1 MQWPNGRNLLNGGL
15 SRANNRHLI
24 LLVMPPAQTEVSDIR
39 IYPVKSTLPFFR
51 NQSRVTVL
59 GLEFDRRIVL
69 VDSDRA
75 VITGRSNVNPL
86 RIRTTISDKGLTVHL
101 PDERAFTFKPE
112 SHLDQVTEIRHFG
125 KWIAGYP
132 IKHEVNLALSKVLG
146 EEARLVFMTD
156 SIARP
161 MKEKDGAQN
170 NERVS
175 YADSAPVHLISEA
188 SLEDLNTRLKEPV
201 TIDRFR
207 PNIIVQGCGPYEEDT
222 WKEIRINDAH
232 FAVSDSCKRCVFT
245 TLDPITL
252 HRDPEQEPLSTLSG
266 YRANENGGIAFGIHL
281 IPLKEGVIRKGDSI
295 DIIA

>member
-1 MQWPNGRNLLNGGL
+1 M
-15 SRANNRHLI
+15 S
-24 LLVMPPAQTEVSDIR
+24 PAQTEVSDIR
-39 IYPVKSTLPFFR
+39 IYPVKSTLPYFVD
-51 NQSRVTVL
+51 QSRVKVL

-69 VDSDRA
+69 VDSAGA

-86 RIRTTISDKGLTVHL
+86 RVRTTISNKGLAIHL
-101 PDERAFTFKPE
+101 TDERVITLQPE
-112 SHLDQVTEIRHFG
+112 KHLGQVTEILHFG
-125 KWIAGYP
+125 KRIAGFP
-132 IKHEVNLALSKVLG
+132 IEHEVNLALSKVLG
-146 EEARLVFMTD
+146 EDARLVFMTD

-161 MKEKDGAQN
+161 MKEKDGAHN

-207 PNIIVQGCGPYEEDT
+207 PNIIVRGCGPYEEDT